1 MCQDS
6 ADRLGQVIG
15 EQTGQVQELRQQLLL
30 RGRELA
36 ELSRERE
43 QERERAEPV
52 ARELERVQHL
62 LKEKEAFIQV
72 PTLPSAHATLQHTLV
87 I

>member
-1 MCQDS
+1 M
-6 ADRLGQVIG
+6 
-15 EQTGQVQELRQQLLL
+15 QELRQQLLL

-43 QERERAEPV
+43 RERERAEPA
-52 ARELERVQHL
+52 ARELERAQRL

-72 PTLPSAHATLQHTLV
+72 PTLPSAHATEQHTPSRSFHLTLQRFS
-87 I
+87 